1 MSEHFN
7 HFDQKVWYLQSV
19 DIPVLYIKSNFLRL
33 HCGTIMLQTKSN
45 LKFWCNIST
54 NWSNCKNWFCSRKK
68 TLLVQGRKLK
78 NIGVEQE
85 KFELCKSFWKM
96 LKYFNNFEHPD
107 IWSNLRGNYLNSL
120 RDSNKKRING
130 TRNNK
135 KRLLICPFLW
145 NISTILSIQISDR
158 ILKKIAWFVSET
170 QIRNEYMEQETRR
183 VLWSVPFVVIFQ
195 QFSTSKYLLDI
206 STSCFLYTFRKK

>member
-1 MSEHFN
+1 MWN
-7 HFDQKVWYLQSV
+7 K
-19 DIPVLYIKSNFLRL
+19 
-33 HCGTIMLQTKSN
+33 
-45 LKFWCNIST
+45 
-54 NWSNCKNWFCSRKK
+54 KN
-68 TLLVQGRKLK
+68 
-78 NIGVEQE
+78 
-85 KFELCKSFWKM
+85 FELSKSFWKM

-107 IWSNLRGNYLNSL
+107 IWSNLRGNCLNSL

-158 ILKKIAWFVSET
+158 ILKKIAWFVSEM

>member
-1 MSEHFN
+1 MWN
-7 HFDQKVWYLQSV
+7 K
-19 DIPVLYIKSNFLRL
+19 
-33 HCGTIMLQTKSN
+33 
-45 LKFWCNIST
+45 
-54 NWSNCKNWFCSRKK
+54 KN
-68 TLLVQGRKLK
+68 
-78 NIGVEQE
+78 
-85 KFELCKSFWKM
+85 FELSKSFRKM

-107 IWSNLRGNYLNSL
+107 IWSNLRGNCLNSL

-135 KRLLICPFLW
+135 KRLFICPFLW
-145 NISTILSIQISDR
+145 NVSTILSIQISDR

-183 VLWSVPFVVIFQ
+183 VLWSVPFAVIFQ

-206 STSCFLYTFRKK
+206 STSYFLYDFRKK

>member
-1 MSEHFN
+1 MWN
-7 HFDQKVWYLQSV
+7 K
-19 DIPVLYIKSNFLRL
+19 
-33 HCGTIMLQTKSN
+33 
-45 LKFWCNIST
+45 
-54 NWSNCKNWFCSRKK
+54 KN
-68 TLLVQGRKLK
+68 
-78 NIGVEQE
+78 
-85 KFELCKSFWKM
+85 FELSKSFWKM

-107 IWSNLRGNYLNSL
+107 IWSNLRGNCLNSL

-130 TRNNK
+130 TRNK
-135 KRLLICPFLW
+135 KRLFICPFLW
-145 NISTILSIQISDR
+145 NVSTILSIQISDR

-206 STSCFLYTFRKK
+206 STSYFLYAFRKK

>member
-1 MSEHFN
+1 MWN
-7 HFDQKVWYLQSV
+7 K
-19 DIPVLYIKSNFLRL
+19 
-33 HCGTIMLQTKSN
+33 
-45 LKFWCNIST
+45 
-54 NWSNCKNWFCSRKK
+54 KN
-68 TLLVQGRKLK
+68 
-78 NIGVEQE
+78 
-85 KFELCKSFWKM
+85 FELSKRFWKM

-107 IWSNLRGNYLNSL
+107 IWSNLRGNCLNSL

-158 ILKKIAWFVSET
+158 ILKKISWFVSEM